1 MDPKKEKI
9 LNDWLAVR
17 NSILRASEGEMKI
30 TYARES
36 DVDKKKKDLAGTDK
50 DLIVGVFVDLVLRFP
65 KPLTQE
71 FTEEEKKAVE
81 EALRGDKKE
90 ENKEKGK

>member
-1 MDPKKEKI
+1 MDVGKEKI

-17 NSILRASEGEMKI
+17 NSILRASEGEMKV

-36 DVDKKKKDLAGTDK
+36 EVDKSKKDLANTPE

-65 KPLTQE
+65 KPLPQE

-90 ENKEKGK
+90 EDKEKGK

>member
-17 NSILRASEGEMKI
+17 NSILRASEGEMKV

-36 DVDKKKKDLAGTDK
+36 DVDKKKKNLAGTDK
-50 DLIVGVFVDLVLRFP
+50 DLIVGVFVDLVLKFP
-65 KPLTQE
+65 KPLPQE
-71 FTEEEKKAVE
+71 FTEEETKAVKE
-81 EALRGDKKE
+81 VLRGDKKE

>member
-1 MDPKKEKI
+1 MDVGKEKI

-17 NSILRASEGEMKI
+17 NSILRASEGEMKV

-36 DVDKKKKDLAGTDK
+36 EVDKKKKDLAGTDK

-65 KPLTQE
+65 KPLPQE
-71 FTEEEKKAVE
+71 FTEEEKKAVD
-81 EALRGDKKE
+81 EALKGGKE
-90 ENKEKGK
+90 EKEKK

>member
-1 MDPKKEKI
+1 MDVGKEKI

-17 NSILRASEGEMKI
+17 NSILRASEGEMKV

-36 DVDKKKKDLAGTDK
+36 EVDKSKKDLAGTDK
-50 DLIVGVFVDLVLRFP
+50 DLIVGVFVDLMLRFP
-65 KPLTQE
+65 KPLPPE
-71 FTEEEKKAVE
+71 FTKEEKKAVE
-81 EALRGDKKE
+81 EALKSDRKE